1 MYCIFILFF
10 FVLIQIELV
19 TFLRK
24 NKGVFFFFI
33 LKVVPVLRKLRKHF
47 LFMNQGKLHNLAIR
61 LSTFLPNEEINPHTI
76 GTKMLDTSK

>member
-10 FVLIQIELV
+10 FILIQIELV

-24 NKGVFFFFI
+24 NKAFFFFI
-33 LKVVPVLRKLRKHF
+33 LKVVPVLRKLRKNF

-76 GTKMLDTSK
+76 ETKMLDTSK